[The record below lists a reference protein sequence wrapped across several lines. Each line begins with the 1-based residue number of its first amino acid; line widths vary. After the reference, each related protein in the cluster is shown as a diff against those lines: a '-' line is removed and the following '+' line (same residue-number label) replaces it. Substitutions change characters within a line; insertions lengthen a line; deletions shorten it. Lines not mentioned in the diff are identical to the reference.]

1 MVALGGSHKGA
12 LLYVGNVRMCDTMML
27 PMFSHISRLYVWL
40 VFLPEV
46 TLHTHPTMVKSGT
59 LAQLAA

>member
-1 MVALGGSHKGA
+1 
-12 LLYVGNVRMCDTMML
+12 
-27 PMFSHISRLYVWL
+27 MFGWFH

-46 TLHTHPTMVKSGT
+46 TLHTHGTMVKSGT